1 MKNIIIVCV
10 IALLALACDPAEE
23 GSQKLTDFETCATVM
38 TRVYVLMEECNGYDT
53 PEEALRILA
62 EQDCEE
68 MTCDNSVGV
77 YDNAQVDVCVDAM
90 KLGGA
95 TCEDMI
101 LGETC
106 EAMTMASCD

>member
-1 MKNIIIVCV
+1 MKNIIIVCA

-23 GSQKLTDFETCATVM
+23 ESQKLTDFGVCATVL
-38 TRVYVLMEECNGYDT
+38 TRLYVLAETCNGYDT

-77 YDNAQVDVCVDAM
+77 YDSAQVDVCVDAM
-90 KLGGA
+90 KLGGE
-95 TCEDMI
+95 TCEDI
-101 LGETC
+101 TLGETC
-106 EAMTMASCD
+106 EAMTMDSCD